1 MNRATAAGDII
12 NVFLTLR
19 NQVKVYHWQTMS
31 FSRHKATDD
40 LVTSLDENID
50 KFVEVYMGKYG
61 PPMFSGAN
69 MKIAVRNV
77 IDKKAAELLKAS
89 VEWLTDDLPRF
100 LNKRKDTDLLNIRD
114 EILADLNQVLFLF
127 RLK

>member
-1 MNRATAAGDII
+1 MSADII
-12 NVFLTLR
+12 NVMLTLR

-31 FSRHKATDD
+31 YARHKATDD

-61 PPMFSGAN
+61 PPTFSGSN
-69 MKIAVRNV
+69 TKITVRNV
-77 IDKKAAELLKAS
+77 IDKKAAELLKAGT
-89 VEWLTDDLPRF
+89 EWLTHDLPRF
-100 LNKRKDTDLLNIRD
+100 LNKTKDSDLLNIRD

>member
-1 MNRATAAGDII
+1 MSADIV

-19 NQVKVYHWQTMS
+19 TQVKVYHWQTQS

-50 KFVEVYMGKYG
+50 KFVEVYMGKHG
-61 PPMFSGAN
+61 PPTFSGSN
-69 MKIAVRNV
+69 MKITVRNV
-77 IDKKAAELLKAS
+77 VDKKAAEVLKAGIK
-89 VEWLTDDLPRF
+89 WLTDDLPRF

>member
-1 MNRATAAGDII
+1 MNRATAAADII

-61 PPMFSGAN
+61 PPTFSGAN
-69 MKIAVRNV
+69 MKITVRNV

-89 VEWLTDDLPRF
+89 VEWLTDHLPRF

>member
-1 MNRATAAGDII
+1 MSSTKAADII
-12 NVFLTLR
+12 NVMLTLR
-19 NQVKVYHWQTMS
+19 NQVKIYHWQTMS

-50 KFVEVYMGKYG
+50 KFVEVYMGKHG
-61 PPMFSGAN
+61 PPTFSGAN
-69 MKIAVRNV
+69 MKITVHNV
-77 IDKKAAELLKAS
+77 VDKKAAELLKAG

-100 LNKRKDTDLLNIRD
+100 LNKTKDTDLLNIRD